1 MLKLDCVNAFY
12 GDSQVLHGI
21 SLEVP
26 HAARVAVVGR
36 NGAGKSTLFKSVM
49 NAGPRVSGSISW
61 DGRELGH
68 MPSYRRA
75 RLGLALVPED
85 RRIFGH
91 VTVLE
96 NIAMARHAA
105 PAGAAPESPEAIVA
119 RFDLLMPVKDRL
131 GSQLSGGQ
139 QQMVAV
145 ARAIAAR
152 PKLMLLDEP
161 TEGLAPVITQKL
173 ARDVLNV
180 CRESGAALL
189 LSEQNLWFARQCT
202 DTVYIIDTG
211 RIVFYGD
218 WAELD
223 GQPALKQRYLAV

>member
-1 MLKLDCVNAFY
+1 MLKLESVNAFY

-26 HAARVAVVGR
+26 DGGRVAVVGR

-49 NAGPRVSGSISW
+49 NAGPRVAGSVCW
-61 DGRELGH
+61 DGSELGNI
-68 MPSYRRA
+68 PSFGRA
-75 RLGLALVPED
+75 RMGLALVPED

-105 PAGAAPESPEAIVA
+105 THGAVLDTPEEVVQ
-119 RFDLLMPVKDRL
+119 RFDLLVPLKDRL

-145 ARAIAAR
+145 ARAVASK

-173 ARDVLNV
+173 ASDVLNV

-202 DTVYIIDTG
+202 DTVYVLDAG
-211 RIVFYGD
+211 RIVFHGD
-218 WAELD
+218 WAQLD
-223 GQPALKQRYLAV
+223 AQPALKQRYLAV

>member
-1 MLKLDCVNAFY
+1 
-12 GDSQVLHGI
+12 
-21 SLEVP
+21 
-26 HAARVAVVGR
+26 VGR

-49 NAGPRVSGSISW
+49 NAGPRVAGSVRW
-61 DGRELGH
+61 EGRELAGLASH
-68 MPSYRRA
+68 QRA

-96 NIAMARHAA
+96 NIAMAHHAA
-105 PAGAAPESPEAIVA
+105 PRGVALEAPEAVVQ
-119 RFDLLMPVKDRL
+119 RFDLLVPVKDRL

-145 ARAIAAR
+145 ARAVAAR
-152 PKLMLLDEP
+152 PRLMLLDEP

-202 DTVYIIDTG
+202 DTVYILDTG
-211 RIVFYGD
+211 RFVFRGN

-223 GQPALKQRYLAV
+223 AQPGLKQRYLAV